1 VAYLIPCHRVIRKVG
16 TPGDYRW
23 GNLRKKALIAWEA
36 ANLPAIPRDRTPSP
50 RTAIVLPWPTR
61 SDLGRFRICIN
72 GLPIVWWQSM
82 TVSS

>member
-36 ANLPAIPRDRTPSP
+36 ANLPAIPRDRTLNPDIS
-50 RTAIVLPWPTR
+50 
-61 SDLGRFRICIN
+61 
-72 GLPIVWWQSM
+72 
-82 TVSS
+82 